1 MIKIIICE
9 RGRFH
14 TGRDDG
20 WLSRVHHAAP
30 RPPSQQT
37 RYIGPMFFYCWAS
50 VADDGQTLKQHWDDI
65 LCLLGYCSSG
75 NVSRGRQ
82 VREFKSLAT
91 KINLKALLKK
101 MKIREF

>member
-14 TGRDDG
+14 TGRDIG
-20 WLSRVHHAAP
+20 WLSRVLHAAP
-30 RPPSQQT
+30 RPPSQQL

-50 VADDGQTLKQHWDDI
+50 VADYGQTLKQHWDDI

-75 NVSRGRQ
+75 NVRDVLIFANFARKTSSRIQ
-82 VREFKSLAT
+82 ESRE
-91 KINLKALLKK
+91 KK
-101 MKIREF
+101 